1 MRALAGDAD
10 VIDDQ
15 RLTIDVGVELI
26 RIDARGI
33 QLLLGEVRARTG
45 VVVTMSPDAN
55 LSPAAPGGRTSNPSN
70 RQAAQKRTHEVLL
83 STFAGVPYS

>member
-33 QLLLGEVRARTG
+33 ELRLGEVCARTG
-45 VVVTMSPDAN
+45 VVVAMCPDAN
-55 LSPAAPGGRTSNPSN
+55 LGPGAPGGETSNPSN
-70 RQAAQKRTHEVLL
+70 RQAAQKKD
-83 STFAGVPYS
+83 A